1 MYNGQKIAD
10 LIASSKTTKTSIC
23 DAVGFTSNSQLRQ
36 VIQGN
41 PTAKTL
47 EKIAD
52 FFDVSIDYFFDRRKT
67 YENEDTRT
75 VSEQKESHEYINSV
89 SYDRD
94 AISALLAEKDRH
106 IASLENIINLLSED
120 IKARRSREQ

>member
-10 LIASSKTTKTSIC
+10 LIASSKATKTSIC

-52 FFDVSIDYFFDRRKT
+52 FFNVSIDYFFDRRNLL
-67 YENEDTRT
+67 ENKEART
-75 VSEQKESHEYINSV
+75 VSEAQKPHEYINSV
-89 SYDRD
+89 SCDWD
-94 AISALLAEKDRH
+94 AINALLAEKDRH

-120 IKARRSREQ
+120 IKARRNRE

>member
-10 LIASSKTTKTSIC
+10 LIANSKATKTSIC

-52 FFDVSIDYFFDRRKT
+52 FFNVSIDYFFDRQKPI
-67 YENEDTRT
+67 ENKEIRT
-75 VSEQKESHEYINSV
+75 ISEPKESHEYINSM

-120 IKARRSREQ
+120 IKARRARE

>member
-10 LIASSKTTKTSIC
+10 LIASSKATKTSIC

-52 FFDVSIDYFFDRRKT
+52 FFNVSIDYFFDRQNSFESK
-67 YENEDTRT
+67 DTCT
-75 VSEQKESHEYINSV
+75 ISEPKESHEYIKPVN
-89 SYDRD
+89 YDRD

-120 IKARRSREQ
+120 IKARRSRE